1 MNVIKSI
8 FDYFAGCRDITTERE
23 TELYDYLIGE
33 RIAFTKVA
41 GGVFRVRSYYV
52 KKRAGEL
59 EALGCAV
66 GGIRGFP
73 LYFSKYGRRAGLW
86 IGAVIFTLGVA
97 LSQRVVW
104 NIEVTGCAEPERV
117 IDNLSELGFTYGT
130 VIGSVDFDELHN
142 DYLRTFD
149 DLSWISIN
157 MNGTYAYVEAKD
169 LILPDEREDTVSR
182 NVVASESGRIVTIAA
197 VEGKPAVKVGEFVS
211 KGDLLIGGVIS
222 IRDEKL
228 EMKSAKGT
236 VTAEVMRKF
245 SVKVP
250 KVETEK
256 EYTGRNKEEKSVIFF
271 KNKIKLSGNSRIS
284 RYKYDK
290 IYEKERAELFGVLP
304 LPVFTEKVIFREYT
318 ENERTVGRD
327 EALDLIGREF
337 PSRIEEALSGARLVS
352 VTYVDS
358 ETESEYIRSY
368 EILCVADISKPKE
381 IVTK

>member
-1 MNVIKSI
+1 
-8 FDYFAGCRDITTERE
+8 
-23 TELYDYLIGE
+23 
-33 RIAFTKVA
+33 
-41 GGVFRVRSYYV
+41 
-52 KKRAGEL
+52 
-59 EALGCAV
+59 
-66 GGIRGFP
+66 
-73 LYFSKYGRRAGLW
+73 
-86 IGAVIFTLGVA
+86 
-97 LSQRVVW
+97 
-104 NIEVTGCAEPERV
+104 
-117 IDNLSELGFTYGT
+117 
-130 VIGSVDFDELHN
+130 
-142 DYLRTFD
+142 
-149 DLSWISIN
+149 
-157 MNGTYAYVEAKD
+157 
-169 LILPDEREDTVSR
+169 
-182 NVVASESGRIVTIAA
+182 
-197 VEGKPAVKVGEFVS
+197 
-211 KGDLLIGGVIS
+211 
-222 IRDEKL
+222 
-228 EMKSAKGT
+228 MKSAKGT

-256 EYTGRNKEEKSVIFF
+256 EYTGRNIEEKSVIFF

-304 LPVFTEKVIFREYT
+304 LPVFAEKVIFREYT